1 MSYNQKC
8 KYFSMEYVGNPGP
21 VPVCNKREVLEV
33 FDCTYCKDNLDNEK
47 KTDAKANELN
57 KDQVDLVTKALS
69 FYQSAAGEFEGFD
82 QYMELSIEIS
92 EIMKKLKGE

>member
-1 MSYNQKC
+1 MSRTMYYDEESKQ
-8 KYFSMEYVGNPGP
+8 FFP
-21 VPVCNKREVLEV
+21 VDDEPTTEPHRFTN
-33 FDCTYCKDNLDNEK
+33 
-47 KTDAKANELN
+47 KANMTEIKFN
-57 KDQVDLVTKALS
+57 KDQADLVVKALS